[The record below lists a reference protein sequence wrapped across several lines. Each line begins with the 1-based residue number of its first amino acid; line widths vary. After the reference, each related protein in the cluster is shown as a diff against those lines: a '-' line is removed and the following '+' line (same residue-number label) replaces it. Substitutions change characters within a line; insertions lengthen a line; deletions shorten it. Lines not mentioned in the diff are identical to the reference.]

1 MYARPLRARECV
13 CALRS
18 GVTRH
23 NTRAAATA
31 PRATTATCVARL
43 GLRLYVSRMLVT
55 LRGVNNTT
63 DDTAPRNQQISGA
76 RTVSQPTSSPALT
89 RVQWCT

>member
-1 MYARPLRARECV
+1 MYARPLECV
-13 CALRS
+13 WSDTPSA
-18 GVTRH
+18 TREPPRA
-23 NTRAAATA
+23 TCRDRAA
-31 PRATTATCVARL
+31 RATTATCVARL